1 MTPIDYHNHNDYW
14 RDHDPYNG
22 MTDEERMASGCLQG
36 AALVVV
42 IIVALLLCGLLG
54 SCKPQEHIVTIE
66 TVRTDTT
73 YITRHER
80 DSIHVHD
87 STHVS
92 EKQRGDTVFVEVSKW
107 RTKYVER
114 LKHDTIFIA
123 RHDTV
128 PHPYPVIQE
137 VPAPLTW
144 WQQMLQRIGLGALA
158 SMFGWI
164 AWMVIKLYLRKR

>member
-14 RDHDPYNG
+14 QDHDPYNG

-36 AALVVV
+36 AAFVVV
-42 IIVALLLCGLLG
+42 IIVVLLLCSMLS
-54 SCKPQEHIVTIE
+54 SCKSQEHIVTIE
-66 TVRTDTT
+66 TVRADTT

-92 EKQRGDTVFVEVSKW
+92 EKQRGDTIFVEVSRW
-107 RTKYVER
+107 RTKFVEH
-114 LKHDTIFIA
+114 LKHDTLFIA
-123 RHDTV
+123 HHDTI
-128 PHPYPVIQE
+128 PRPYPVIQE

-144 WQQMLQRIGLGALA
+144 WQQTLQRIGLAALA
-158 SMFGWI
+158 VLLVWI
-164 AWMVIKLYLRKR
+164 AWIVIKLYIRKK